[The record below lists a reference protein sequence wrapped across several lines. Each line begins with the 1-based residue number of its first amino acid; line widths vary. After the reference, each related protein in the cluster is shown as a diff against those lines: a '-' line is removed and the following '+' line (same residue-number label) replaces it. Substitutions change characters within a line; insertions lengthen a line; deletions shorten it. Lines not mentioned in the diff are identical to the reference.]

1 MKEEDDHLKHIQDA
15 INGLPEDFNI
25 LEEQIDIELQIAYF
39 EMAREI
45 REEAMDH
52 SKINEAKAALYDSDI
67 ELEEKKR
74 LLVQLAAVDDVEAF
88 RIIEA
93 FHKQADDEIKSWS
106 VLALQE
112 SRMVIQSSL
121 LGEQQVFISTGLGG
135 KGQNIRYFVAMM
147 HAEANTAFTD
157 TQRKLIESEFR
168 FFLSESEGEL
178 EEITFDDHFV
188 TAVFL
193 FPLRQNLHTIF
204 KSFVDE
210 CNQFGNFLSED
221 VIITNV
227 KKLNVEEIE
236 EFIKKT
242 KDGRK
247 DD

>member
-1 MKEEDDHLKHIQDA
+1 MKEEEDHLKHIQDA

-39 EMAREI
+39 EMAREMRAESTDQSTI
-45 REEAMDH
+45 A
-52 SKINEAKAALYDSDI
+52 EAKANLYHPDI

-74 LLVQLAAVDDVEAF
+74 LLVQLAATDDVEAF

-93 FHKQADDEIKSWS
+93 FHKQADEEIKNWS

-147 HAEANTAFTD
+147 HAEVNTAFNE

-178 EEITFDDHFV
+178 EKITFDDYFV

-193 FPLRQNLHTIF
+193 FPLKQNLHTIF

-210 CNQFGNFLSED
+210 CNQYGNFLSED

-227 KKLNVEEIE
+227 KKLNVDEIK

-242 KDGRK
+242 KDERK
-247 DD
+247 

>member
-1 MKEEDDHLKHIQDA
+1 MKEEDHLKHIQDA

-39 EMAREI
+39 DMAREM
-45 REEAMDH
+45 RGESMDQ
-52 SKINEAKAALYDSDI
+52 SKIAEAKTDLYNPAT

-74 LLVQLAAVDDVEAF
+74 LLVQLAGMDDVEAF

-93 FHKQADDEIKSWS
+93 FHKQANDEIKSWS

-147 HAEANTAFTD
+147 HAEANTAFNE
-157 TQRKLIESEFR
+157 TQRKLVESEFR

-178 EEITFDDHFV
+178 EEITFEDHFV

-193 FPLRQNLHTIF
+193 FPLKQNLHTIF
-204 KSFVDE
+204 KSFIDE
-210 CNQFGNFLSED
+210 CNQFGSFLSED
-221 VIITNV
+221 VMITNV
-227 KKLNVEEIE
+227 KKLDIDEVK

-247 DD
+247 

>member
-1 MKEEDDHLKHIQDA
+1 MKEEEDHLKHIQGA
-15 INGLPEDFNI
+15 IDGLPEDFNV

-39 EMAREI
+39 DMARKM
-45 REEAMDH
+45 RAEEMDQSH
-52 SKINEAKAALYDSDI
+52 MARATADLYNAAVD
-67 ELEEKKR
+67 LEEKKR
-74 LLVQLAAVDDVEAF
+74 LLVQLAAIDDVEAF
-88 RIIEA
+88 RVIEA

-147 HAEANTAFTD
+147 HTDTHTAFND
-157 TQRKLIESEFR
+157 TQRKLVESEFR

-178 EEITFDDHFV
+178 EEIAFDQQFV

-193 FPLRQNLHTIF
+193 FPLRQNLHAIF
-204 KSFVDE
+204 KSFIDE

-227 KKLNVEEIE
+227 KKLNIEEIKA
-236 EFIKKT
+236 FINNT
-242 KDGRK
+242 KDGREE
-247 DD
+247 D

>member
-1 MKEEDDHLKHIQDA
+1 MKEEDHLKHIQDA

-39 EMAREI
+39 EMARKI
-45 REEAMDH
+45 RAESTDQSTMA
-52 SKINEAKAALYDSDI
+52 EAKADLYHPNI

-74 LLVQLAAVDDVEAF
+74 LLVQLAAIDDVEAF
-88 RIIEA
+88 RMIEA
-93 FHKQADDEIKSWS
+93 FHKQADDKIKSWS

-147 HAEANTAFTD
+147 HTEANTAFNE

-178 EEITFDDHFV
+178 EEIAFDVHFV
-188 TAVFL
+188 TAIFL
-193 FPLRQNLHTIF
+193 FPLKQNLHAIF
-204 KSFVDE
+204 KLFIDE
-210 CNQFGNFLSED
+210 CNQYGDFLSED

-227 KKLNVEEIE
+227 KKLDIDEIK

-247 DD
+247 

>member
-1 MKEEDDHLKHIQDA
+1 
-15 INGLPEDFNI
+15 
-25 LEEQIDIELQIAYF
+25 
-39 EMAREI
+39 
-45 REEAMDH
+45 
-52 SKINEAKAALYDSDI
+52 
-67 ELEEKKR
+67 
-74 LLVQLAAVDDVEAF
+74 
-88 RIIEA
+88 
-93 FHKQADDEIKSWS
+93 

>member
-1 MKEEDDHLKHIQDA
+1 MKEEDHLKHIQDA

-39 EMAREI
+39 DMAREM
-45 REEAMDH
+45 RAESMDQ
-52 SKINEAKAALYDSDI
+52 SKIAEAKADLYRPEI
-67 ELEEKKR
+67 ELNEKKR
-74 LLVQLAAVDDVEAF
+74 LLVQLAGMDDVEAF
-88 RIIEA
+88 RTIEA

-112 SRMVIQSSL
+112 SRMLIQSSL

-147 HAEANTAFTD
+147 HAEANTAFNE

-193 FPLRQNLHTIF
+193 FPLKQNLHTIF
-204 KSFVDE
+204 KSFIDE

-221 VIITNV
+221 VMITNV
-227 KKLNVEEIE
+227 KKLDIDEIK

-242 KDGRK
+242 KDGK
-247 DD
+247 E

>member
-1 MKEEDDHLKHIQDA
+1 MKEEDHLKHIQDA

-39 EMAREI
+39 EMAREM
-45 REEAMDH
+45 RAESMDR
-52 SKINEAKAALYDSDI
+52 STIAEVKTALYHPDI
-67 ELEEKKR
+67 EPEEKKR
-74 LLVQLAAVDDVEAF
+74 LLVQLAAIDDVEAF

-93 FHKQADDEIKSWS
+93 FHKQADDEIKNWS

-147 HAEANTAFTD
+147 HAEAKTPFNE
-157 TQRKLIESEFR
+157 TQRKLVESEFR

-193 FPLRQNLHTIF
+193 FPLKQNLHATF
-204 KSFVDE
+204 KSFIDE
-210 CNQFGNFLSED
+210 CNQYGNFLSED

-227 KKLNVEEIE
+227 KKLDVDEIK
-236 EFIKKT
+236 EFIKKA
-242 KDGRK
+242 KNGRK
-247 DD
+247 

>member
-1 MKEEDDHLKHIQDA
+1 MKEEDHLKHIQDA

-39 EMAREI
+39 DMAREM
-45 REEAMDH
+45 RGESMDQ
-52 SKINEAKAALYDSDI
+52 SKIAEAKTDLYNPAT

-74 LLVQLAAVDDVEAF
+74 LLVQLAGMDDVEAF

-93 FHKQADDEIKSWS
+93 FHKQANDEIKSWS

-147 HAEANTAFTD
+147 HAEANTAFNE
-157 TQRKLIESEFR
+157 TQRKLVESEFR

-178 EEITFDDHFV
+178 EEITFVDHFV

-193 FPLRQNLHTIF
+193 FPLKQNLHTIF
-204 KSFVDE
+204 KSFIDE
-210 CNQFGNFLSED
+210 CNQFGSFLSED
-221 VIITNV
+221 VMITNV
-227 KKLNVEEIE
+227 KKLDIDEVK

-247 DD
+247 